1 MFNNHHYFIALLFL
15 FFLSLIPRSTSLPP
29 CIGLT
34 YSAPTTSAPPPDTLP
49 AQLSTL
55 KINSLRLED
64 PDPTVIRTFLYTNVT
79 LFLTVPNYLVPTMA
93 SNRSSTLRWLY
104 THVVPFYP
112 RARITTIS
120 VGNAFLDS
128 YPQSASSLLP
138 AITNLHLSLRDLGIR
153 KITVSTSFSFV
164 TAISAPFPPSSAQ
177 FQEPPGVNLIGPLL
191 QFLRDTN
198 SSFLINV
205 YPYNLYRLKSE
216 IPLGIALFQEHPFNF
231 RDDLVTGVRYR
242 NLFDMMIDA
251 VVSAMAVAGYESIPI
266 IVTETGWPSA
276 STAANEVEANPVYAE
291 IYLKGLVKHLRS
303 GIGTPLLKDGVKE
316 VYVYEMFDKKEG
328 STSTTTATS
337 SARSWGVLYANGST
351 KYSIDFS
358 SSISNYLLEGS
369 WINVAL
375 RVLLSSFLVLFLW
388 I

>member
-1 MFNNHHYFIALLFL
+1 MFNNHHYSHTFCVAL
-15 FFLSLIPRSTSLPP
+15 FFLLLSLIPRSTSLRF
-29 CIGLT
+29 IGLT
-34 YSAPTTSAPPPDTLP
+34 YSAPTATPLPPPPETIS
-49 AQLSTL
+49 AALSTL
-55 KINSLRLED
+55 KVNSLRLED
-64 PDPTVIRTFLYTNVT
+64 PDPTVIRTFLYTNVS
-79 LFLTVPNYLVPTMA
+79 LF
-93 SNRSSTLRWLY
+93 
-104 THVVPFYP
+104 VVPFYP

-128 YPQSASSLLP
+128 YPQSASALLP

-164 TAISAPFPPSSAQ
+164 TAISTPFPPSSAQ
-177 FQEPPGVNLIGPLL
+177 FQEPPGINLIGPLL

-266 IVTETGWPSA
+266 VVTETGWPSS
-276 STAANEVEANPVYAE
+276 STAANEVEANLGYAE

-328 STSTTTATS
+328 TTPS
-337 SARSWGVLYANGST
+337 SRSWGVLYANGTT
-351 KYSIDFS
+351 KYRIDFS
-358 SSISNYLLEGS
+358 SSKSNYLLEGS

-375 RVLLSSFLVLFLW
+375 RVFLSFLVLVLW